1 MTTHQKHFF
10 IGLFTGLIAPLIFFY
25 FYTQLVLK
33 SDIAPAIERLIDKNL
48 VTQITTLSVVV
59 ANVLVYFVFN
69 RRGEFDKI
77 KGMIGAT
84 LIYALAIVFWEVF
97 M

>member
-33 SDIAPAIERLIDKNL
+33 SDIAPAIEKLIQKNL
-48 VTQITTLSVVV
+48 VTQIVALSVVV
-59 ANVLVYFVFN
+59 GNLFAYFVYN
-69 RRGEFDKI
+69 RRNEFDKI
-77 KGMIGAT
+77 KGIIGAT
-84 LIYALAIVFWEVF
+84 LLYALFMVYWEIF
-97 M
+97 I